1 MNNMY
6 GEGQNR
12 HASQGKLV
20 LSNSP
25 EGTGQSQFANDQ
37 TSFMSASN
45 FQSSFMPGGAPP
57 FATGGPA
64 YSPIQPKKSIFQ
76 KLRSD
81 PVYQV
86 LAVAIVVVLIA
97 SSAMA
102 AFAAMNIGSNS
113 HNHANQSLAKVQPT
127 LPAARPTQIPT
138 MVMPTQAPTPVPT
151 QAPAPVKQQP
161 AQPLPTPG
169 GNPSPTPGGNPSP
182 TPGGVIPIQFV
193 NPPQQASPDTYY
205 PITVKTQPGLTVN
218 LAVTYE
224 VNNGPTGNYTLTA
237 DGNGIATLNW
247 AANDAI
253 SYTHPVSVLFTAT
266 VQDGNGDSGQAQTT
280 VIVTAKQ

>member
-1 MNNMY
+1 MDNMY
-6 GEGQNR
+6 NGGQYHR
-12 HASQGKLV
+12 ITKGKLV
-20 LSNSP
+20 LSA
-25 EGTGQSQFANDQ
+25 EGIEQPQSVYEQ
-37 TSFMSASN
+37 TSP
-45 FQSSFMPGGAPP
+45 MPAGGVSHFVTDRPDYPP
-57 FATGGPA
+57 M
-64 YSPIQPKKSIFQ
+64 QPQESIFQ
-76 KLRSD
+76 KVRSK
-81 PVYQV
+81 PIYQM

-161 AQPLPTPG
+161 AQPLPTPGGNPSPTPG